1 MTIKEKLIL
10 MKQIQERNEKR
21 IQEYQQKRA

>member
-21 IQEYQQKRA
+21 IQEFQRKRA